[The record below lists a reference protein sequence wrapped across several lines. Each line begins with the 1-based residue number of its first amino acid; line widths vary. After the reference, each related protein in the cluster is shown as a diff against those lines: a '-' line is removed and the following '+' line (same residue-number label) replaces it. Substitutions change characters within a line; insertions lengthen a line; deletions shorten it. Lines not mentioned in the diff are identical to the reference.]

1 LNECKHVNKIVN
13 LQLKK
18 LITLALMTGAAYAS
32 LTLAIEAPEGVVF
45 CHGQTVV
52 EFRLDRPGANNDVS
66 LTVDGKTERF
76 MSAFSWFGKNQVV
89 PADFKFAI
97 LGKDKFDPLLVF
109 ESYLLDA
116 NQNKYVKC
124 N

>member
-1 LNECKHVNKIVN
+1 MKKI
-13 LQLKK
+13 
-18 LITLALMTGAAYAS
+18 IILALLICAAHVS
-32 LTLAIEAPEGVVF
+32 STFAIEAPEGVVF
-45 CHGQTVV
+45 CSQPTVI
-52 EFRLDRPGANNDVS
+52 EFRFDRTNSNNDVF
-66 LTVDGKTERF
+66 LTIDGKTEKF
-76 MSAFSWFGKNQVV
+76 MSAFSWFGSNQVV

-116 NQNKYVKC
+116 NQIKYVKC